1 MAQRQPKLASALQTV
16 DPVWARI
23 RDEAAEIAA
32 REPPLAS
39 FIFATVLN
47 HDTLER
53 TIAQRIADR
62 LDHATLSGEL
72 ICQAFED
79 LFESD
84 PAIGEKFR
92 ADIVAVA
99 DRDPATARH
108 IEPVLYYK
116 GFHALQT
123 YRLAHYLWHSRRQD
137 FALYLQSRASSVFG
151 VDIHPN
157 AKIGRGIF
165 MDHATG
171 IVIGQTAAIDD
182 DVSMLHGVTLGGTG
196 KEKGDRH
203 PKIRKG
209 VLIGAG
215 AKILGNIEVGACS
228 RVAAGSVVLKPVPP
242 NTTVAGVPARVVG
255 KADCG
260 DTPARSMDH
269 LFEMPTFA
277 GEAI

>member
-1 MAQRQPKLASALQTV
+1 MAQSQPKHASGLRAV
-16 DPVWARI
+16 DPVWARM
-23 RDEAAEIAA
+23 REEAAEIAA
-32 REPPLAS
+32 REPPLAG
-39 FIFATVLN
+39 FIFATILN
-47 HDTLER
+47 HDSLEQ
-53 TIAQRIADR
+53 TIAQRVSDR
-62 LDHATLSGEL
+62 LEHANLSGEL
-72 ICQAFED
+72 VRQAYDD
-79 LFESD
+79 LFAAD
-84 PAIGEKFR
+84 KTVGEAFR
-92 ADIVAVA
+92 ADIMAVS
-99 DRDPATARH
+99 DRDPATTRYV
-108 IEPVLYYK
+108 EPVLYYK

-123 YRLAHYLWHSRRQD
+123 YRLGHFLWKQGRQD
-137 FALYLQSRASSVFG
+137 FALYLQSRASAVFG
-151 VDIHPN
+151 VDIHPT

-171 IVIGQTAAIDD
+171 IVVGATAVIED

-196 KEKGDRH
+196 KERGDRH

-255 KADCG
+255 KADCR
-260 DTPARSMDH
+260 DTPARTMDH
-269 LFEMPTFA
+269 LFDMPPFA

>member
-1 MAQRQPKLASALQTV
+1 MAQRQPKSATGLQTV
-16 DPVWARI
+16 DPVWARV

-62 LDHATLSGEL
+62 LEHPSVSGEL
-72 ICQAFED
+72 ITQAYEE
-79 LFESD
+79 LFDAEPST
-84 PAIGEKFR
+84 GEAFR

-99 DRDPATARH
+99 ERDPATTRYV
-108 IEPVLYYK
+108 EPVLYYK
-116 GFHALQT
+116 GFHALQAH
-123 YRLAHYLWHSRRQD
+123 RLAHFLWKRGRKD

-151 VDIHPN
+151 VDINP
-157 AKIGRGIF
+157 ATRIGRGVFI
-165 MDHATG
+165 DHGTG
-171 IVIGQTAAIDD
+171 VVIGATAVIDD
-182 DVSMLHGVTLGGTG
+182 DVSLLQGVTLGGTG

-215 AKILGNIEVGACS
+215 AKILGNIEVGACA

-255 KADCG
+255 KADCN
-260 DTPARSMDH
+260 DTPARSMDQF
-269 LFEMPTFA
+269 FEMPSFA